1 MDGYKKL
8 IRLSPWSSIL
18 PGQEAPSIDKKLPL
32 WTRSSLYGQEAP
44 SMDRK
49 LPLWT
54 RSSLH
59 GQEAPSKSEEYST
72 NKEKNTQNG

>member
-8 IRLSPWSSIL
+8 IRLSPWLSIL
-18 PGQEAPSIDKKLPL
+18 PGQEAPSIDK
-32 WTRSSLYGQEAP
+32 
-44 SMDRK
+44 K